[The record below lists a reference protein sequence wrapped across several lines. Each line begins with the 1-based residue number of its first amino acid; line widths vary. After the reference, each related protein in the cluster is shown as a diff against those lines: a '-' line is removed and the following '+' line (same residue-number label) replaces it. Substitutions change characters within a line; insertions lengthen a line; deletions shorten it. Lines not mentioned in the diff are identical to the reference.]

1 LRIISGYLKGRKI
14 EPPEGLGIRPTT
26 DRAREALFNILN
38 NWVTWEDA
46 EVLDLYCGSGA
57 ISLEF
62 ISRGA
67 QTVYSIEK
75 NKKTVTFLKSIQ
87 KSWEIKNW
95 HIYCSKVEDALIS
108 WKEPVSVAFLDPP
121 YQLGDKATL
130 LQLLLMADWFASE
143 GIVVLEHPVYEN
155 LDEQP
160 HFFEKKVYGFS
171 AFSFF
176 KKK

>member
-14 EPPEGLGIRPTT
+14 EPPQGLGIRPTT

-38 NWVTWEDA
+38 NWIIWEEV

-57 ISLEF
+57 VSLEF

-75 NKKTVTFLKSIQ
+75 NKKTVAFLKSIQ

-95 HIYCSKVEDALIS
+95 HIYCNKAEDALVS
-108 WKEPVSVAFLDPP
+108 WEKPVSVAFLDPP
-121 YQLGDKATL
+121 YQLGDKADL
-130 LQLLLMADWFASE
+130 LQRLIAADWFAPN
-143 GIVVLEHPVYEN
+143 GIVVLEHPIYEN
-155 LDEQP
+155 LERHP
-160 HFFEKKVYGFS
+160 YFFAKKSYGYS

-176 KKK
+176 QKK